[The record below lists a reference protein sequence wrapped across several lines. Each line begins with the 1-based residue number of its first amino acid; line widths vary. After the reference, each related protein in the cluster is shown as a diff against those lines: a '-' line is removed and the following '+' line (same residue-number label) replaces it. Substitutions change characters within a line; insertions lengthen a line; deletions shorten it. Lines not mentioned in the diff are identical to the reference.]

1 MTLSM
6 SRAAIPMF
14 NQYLTALSRLLDK
27 AEAQAACN
35 KIDPETLLKARLHPD
50 MFPFTSQV
58 QFACDFAKGA
68 AARLAG
74 QPVPS
79 YDDNERTF
87 AELKRRVAKTLAYI
101 NSIPAAAIDG
111 SEESHVRLV
120 FGGQPLAFRGETYLI
135 GFALPSF
142 IFHVTTAYALLRHN
156 GVEVGKADF
165 LGDMA
170 TIDV

>member
-1 MTLSM
+1 MPLSM

-14 NQYLTALSRLLDK
+14 NQYLTVLTRLLDK
-27 AEAQAACN
+27 AEAHAARH
-35 KIDPETLLKARLHPD
+35 KIDPEALLKARLYPD
-50 MFPFTSQV
+50 MFPLTSQV

-87 AELKRRVAKTLAYI
+87 GDLKARIAKSLAYV
-101 NSIPAAAIDG
+101 NSIPAATIDG
-111 SEESHVRLV
+111 SEESDIRMI
-120 FGGQPLAFRGETYLI
+120 FGGQPLAFKGEPYLI
-135 GFALPSF
+135 GFALPSL

-156 GVEVGKADF
+156 GVEIGKADF
-165 LGDMA
+165 LGDVP
-170 TIDV
+170 TLGN